1 MKTEVLRVD
10 PVSPEPSAIARA
22 AELLARGGLV
32 VVPTETVY
40 GLAARADDPRAIA
53 GIFDAKGRPAYNPLI
68 VHVASVEE
76 ARALAGRW
84 PDSAETLARAAWPGP
99 LTLVVPRNPSRV
111 PDAITAGG
119 PTVAIRLPDH
129 PIALAV
135 LRALGRPFAAPSANR
150 FQSVSPTTAAHALKG
165 LDGRVELVLD
175 GGPSAKG
182 IESTVIDCTT
192 EIPTVLRPGALSF
205 GRLQALVGEL
215 SVHDARAEDGDGTLR
230 APGLLKKHYAPS
242 ARLVVARTDAVDD
255 ALRELGTNV
264 ALVTHRENLAPS
276 EFARA
281 VARMPR
287 EAEDYAA
294 ALYATLHSLD
304 EAGHDGIVVEAVPE
318 GDGWTAVRD
327 RLARAAG

>member
-1 MKTEVLRVD
+1 
-10 PVSPEPSAIARA
+10 
-22 AELLARGGLV
+22 
-32 VVPTETVY
+32 
-40 GLAARADDPRAIA
+40 
-53 GIFDAKGRPAYNPLI
+53 